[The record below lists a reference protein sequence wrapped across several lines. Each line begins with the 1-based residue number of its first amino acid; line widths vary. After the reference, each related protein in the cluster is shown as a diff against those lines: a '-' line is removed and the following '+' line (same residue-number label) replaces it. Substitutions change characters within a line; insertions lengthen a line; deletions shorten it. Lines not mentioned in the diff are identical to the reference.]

1 MHSSWILA
9 TLRGLVTCSPLALI
23 NGVVPPDAC
32 RLSKNIAYGPR
43 SRQQM
48 DIYTPWRADRVPVVV
63 FLYGGSWRSGSRSDY
78 KFVGDALASR
88 GFVTAV
94 ADYRLYPQASYPV
107 FLQDSA
113 QAVAWVV
120 KHCAAYGGDPQRV
133 YVVGH
138 SAGAYN
144 AAMVALDPRWL
155 AAYGGSPRMLAGWVG
170 MAGPYDFL
178 PIETRSVRP
187 VFHHPHTPHDSQP
200 IMHARGGSPSVLL
213 MAGSADKVVDPRRNT
228 DGLAKELSAARA
240 DVKVIHYRGLGHELL
255 VGALARPL
263 RWRAPVLDDLCAFL
277 GSHSGGKELR
287 ASSGNGGHTLR
298 LS

>member
-1 MHSSWILA
+1 MRSAWILA
-9 TLRGLVTCSPLALI
+9 ALRGLATCSPLALI
-23 NGVVPPDAC
+23 NGVIPADAC
-32 RLSKNIAYGPR
+32 RLSRDIAYGPKL
-43 SRQQM
+43 RQKM
-48 DIYTPWRADRVPVVV
+48 DVYTPWRADRAPVVV
-63 FLYGGSWRSGSRSDY
+63 FLYGGSWQSGSRGDY

-94 ADYRLYPQASYPV
+94 VDYRLYPQASYPV

-113 QAVAWVV
+113 QAVAWVY
-120 KHCAAYGGDPQRV
+120 KHCAAYGGDPERV

-155 AAYGGSPRMLAGWVG
+155 AAYGASPHMLAGWVG

-178 PIETRSVRP
+178 PIETRNVRP
-187 VFHHPHTPHDSQP
+187 VFHHPHTPSDSQP
-200 IMHARGGSPSVLL
+200 IVHARGDSPPVLL
-213 MAGSADKVVDPRRNT
+213 MAGSADKVVDTRRNT
-228 DGLAKELSAARA
+228 DGLAKELLAAGA
-240 DVKVIHYRGLGHELL
+240 DVEVIRYRGLGHELL

-277 GSHSGGKELR
+277 GSHSGSKGSRVPAGK
-287 ASSGNGGHTLR
+287 
-298 LS
+298 